1 MDAARYVV
9 DALERAGVRHVVVA
23 PGSRSAPL
31 VYALAEAQADNR
43 ITAHVR
49 IDERVAGFTALGLAL
64 GAKAPAAIVTT
75 SGTAVG
81 NLLPAVMEA
90 NHAGVPLLVLSADRP
105 EELRGTGA
113 NQTTFQL
120 DLFGDHVRFATDVPA
135 GIDPTSAVST
145 ALTAALGRLEGIPAG
160 PVQVNLAFRD
170 PLTPALDGSEWERL
184 LPVIEAPD
192 AAAGI
197 ADELPLEAQTAT
209 DEDADDAVTS
219 FAVSGAE
226 AATEPGDGTGAEYL
240 AAGSLQPFSSSSAG
254 PSSSHRTVVVAGHG
268 AGPEAEHF
276 ARMLGLPLL
285 AEPSSNARFGPNA
298 IGPYRMLLDKFGSES
313 ALPIERVVVF
323 GRPTLSRQIST
334 LLARTDLERAL
345 FVPTPVPW
353 FEPGRR
359 TELILTQWDQLL
371 GFAGRGPE
379 GWLEAWQQAGERGE
393 SALDAIV
400 AGTGKDTVGRP
411 EAGKLAAP
419 STLNGLQL
427 ARAVWETAQK
437 DTGSILMLGSS
448 NPVRDADLAGQPTVK
463 NGADVHANRGL
474 AGIDGTISTA
484 TGLALATGKTTRVLL
499 GDVTF
504 LHDSGALNIGP
515 TEALPQIQVIVLNDG
530 GGGIFSVLEHGKLAE
545 APNYTAAVERFFG
558 TPHTANLG
566 ALAAA
571 FGWSHVSVGTAAQLA
586 KALAAPVLWPCVI
599 EVVAAGRGDLREL
612 HASIA
617 EAIAT
622 S

>member
-1 MDAARYVV
+1 M
-9 DALERAGVRHVVVA
+9 VVA

-31 VYALAEAQADNR
+31 VYALAEAQADKR

-64 GAKAPAAIVTT
+64 GAKGPAAIVTT

-120 DLFGDHVRFATDVPA
+120 DLFGDHVRFATDVAA
-135 GIDPTSAVST
+135 GSDPSSAIST

-197 ADELPLEAQTAT
+197 TDELPMEAQTAS
-209 DEDADDAVTS
+209 DADTDDAVTAA
-219 FAVSGAE
+219 AVSGAE
-226 AATEPGDGTGAEYL
+226 VAPGPRDGIGAEYL
-240 AAGSLQPFSSSSAG
+240 AEAPLRPFPSSSSSPISG

-276 ARMLGLPLL
+276 ARMLDLPLL

-298 IGPYRMLLDKFGSES
+298 IGPYRMLLDKFGPES

-323 GRPTLSRQIST
+323 GRPTLSRQISA
-334 LLARTDLERAL
+334 LMARTDLERAL
-345 FVPTPVPW
+345 FVPEPVPW

-379 GWLEAWQQAGERGE
+379 GWLQAWQEAGERGE
-393 SALDAIV
+393 SALDSVV
-400 AGTGKDTVGRP
+400 AGTSKDTAGRP
-411 EAGKLAAP
+411 GRGQLAAE

-427 ARAVWETAQK
+427 ARAVWDTAQM

-463 NGADVHANRGL
+463 NGAAVHANRGL

-499 GDVTF
+499 GDLTF

-515 TEALPQIQVIVLNDG
+515 LEALPQIQVIVLNDG

-545 APNYTAAVERFFG
+545 APDYTAAVERFFG
-558 TPHTANLG
+558 TPHTASLG

-571 FGWSHVSVGTAAQLA
+571 FGWSHVSVGTPEQLA